1 MTLFFDQ
8 SLALASGKADL
19 GFAWDERRTH
29 EDYADSETGFEER
42 LELLSDAANLA
53 LTIALGEWI
62 VAGLRSYDDPDRT
75 IAHYVQ
81 SAWAAFSARYSPI
94 YFETDD
100 DDWRGP
106 WRGMLNMTLIVV
118 NDAVFCRDE
127 DPDVADRA
135 NQLLFYCQK
144 LYPDLPAFDDW
155 LKESLDRLHS
165 DFSYRDGDAP
175 MIDLPAIPL
184 IPREVFGPGIARP
197 VDASALIDLYLDRI
211 APSNPFLSGTEG

>member
-1 MTLFFDQ
+1 MTLLFDQ
-8 SLALASGKADL
+8 YLALASGKAEM
-19 GFAWDERRTH
+19 GFAWDEWRIH

-62 VAGLRSYDDPDRT
+62 ATGLRSYDDPDRT
-75 IAHYVQ
+75 VAHYVQ
-81 SAWAAFSARYSPI
+81 SAWAAFSVRFHPT

-100 DDWRGP
+100 EEWRGP
-106 WRGMLNMTLIVV
+106 WRGILNMTLIVV

-144 LYPDLPAFDDW
+144 LFPGLPVFDDW
-155 LKESLDRLHS
+155 LKECLDRLES
-165 DFSYRDGDAP
+165 AFPYREGDSP
-175 MIDLPAIPL
+175 MIDLPAHPV
-184 IPREVFGPGIARP
+184 IPREAFGPGIVRP
-197 VDASALIDLYLDRI
+197 ADPAAMIDAYLDRI
-211 APSNPFLSGTEG
+211 APSNPFLSGTER

>member
-1 MTLFFDQ
+1 MTLLFDQ
-8 SLALASGKADL
+8 YLAMASGKAEL
-19 GFAWDERRTH
+19 GFAWDEWRIH
-29 EDYADSETGFEER
+29 EDYADSETGFEDR

-62 VAGLRSYDDPDRT
+62 VAGLKSYDDPDRT

-81 SAWAAFSARYSPI
+81 SAWAAFSDRFRPT

-100 DDWRGP
+100 EDWRGP
-106 WRGMLNMTLIVV
+106 WRGLLNMTLIVV

-144 LYPDLPAFDDW
+144 LFSDLPAFDGW
-155 LKESLDRLHS
+155 LKECLDRLEAG
-165 DFSYRDGDAP
+165 FPYGDGDPP
-175 MIDLPAIPL
+175 MIDLPASPV
-184 IPREVFGPGIARP
+184 IPREAFGPGTVRP
-197 VDASALIDLYLDRI
+197 ADPRAMVDAFLDRI
-211 APSNPFLSGTEG
+211 ALSNPFLSGEDL